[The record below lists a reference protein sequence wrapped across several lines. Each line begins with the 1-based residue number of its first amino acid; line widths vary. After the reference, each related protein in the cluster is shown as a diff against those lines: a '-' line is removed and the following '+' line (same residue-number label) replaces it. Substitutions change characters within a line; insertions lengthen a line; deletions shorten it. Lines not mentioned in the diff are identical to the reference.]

1 MTLQKIAEIISE
13 QLGKPIESIN
23 MDTTLTADLEADSLD
38 VFQVVNDI
46 EDEFNVKIEDTDG
59 FNTVGDLVRFVD
71 EQSK

>member
-23 MDTTLTADLEADSLD
+23 MDTTLIEDLEADSLD

-46 EDEFNVKIEDTDG
+46 EDEFSVKIEDTDG

>member
-13 QLGKPIESIN
+13 QLGKPVESIN
-23 MDTTLTADLEADSLD
+23 MNTTLTEDLDAASLD

-46 EDEFNVKIEDTDG
+46 EDAFNVKIEDTDG